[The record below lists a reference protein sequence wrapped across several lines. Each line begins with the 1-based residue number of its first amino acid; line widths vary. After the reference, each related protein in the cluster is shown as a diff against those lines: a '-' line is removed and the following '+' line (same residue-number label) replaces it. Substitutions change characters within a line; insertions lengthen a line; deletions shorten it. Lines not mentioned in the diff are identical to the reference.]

1 MKSAMFGRYGGNQRR
16 WTFMRGFVGA
26 AVFVGAA
33 IFVAPSHHAE
43 NRQGLSTLPQQL
55 HTNDVANGRDEP
67 G

>member
-1 MKSAMFGRYGGNQRR
+1 
-16 WTFMRGFVGA
+16 MRGFVGA